1 MEKTVTP
8 AVTPARFRSAPD
20 RFATVVYALAAI
32 AALIEFLALF
42 WLDIF

>member
-1 MEKTVTP
+1 MEK
-8 AVTPARFRSAPD
+8 AVTPPAAPAPFRSAPD